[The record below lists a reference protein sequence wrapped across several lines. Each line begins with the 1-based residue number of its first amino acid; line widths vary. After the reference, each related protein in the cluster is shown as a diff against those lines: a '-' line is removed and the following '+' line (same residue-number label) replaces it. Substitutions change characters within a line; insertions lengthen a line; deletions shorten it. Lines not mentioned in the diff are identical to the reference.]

1 MSNISSSID
10 CVGIA
15 VPFFL
20 SIASQSSLA
29 ASHETPRTCA
39 QMKAMIVAVAETR
52 RDNLIYALRST
63 WSSGSALIKY
73 ETWTIV
79 R

>member
-1 MSNISSSID
+1 MD

-29 ASHETPRTCA
+29 ASQDTPRTCA
-39 QMKAMIVAVAETR
+39 QI
-52 RDNLIYALRST
+52 NQ
-63 WSSGSALIKY
+63 
-73 ETWTIV
+73 
-79 R
+79 